1 VKIAY
6 IGGGSTRAPGTVA
19 AFVQRGEHFAGS
31 EITLFDRRPQRAWEA
46 RSGAE
51 ILLEAAIAAVR
62 AAGQSPN
69 RVAPRWEPAVGAVV
83 IGLQAAGVVGRDAVA
98 QRLDVTAPD
107 GLIFDVHAPDP
118 P

>member
-69 RVAPRWEPAVGAVV
+69 RVAPRWEPAVGRWSSAS
-83 IGLQAAGVVGRDAVA
+83 
-98 QRLDVTAPD
+98 RLRASSCETPWRS
-107 GLIFDVHAPDP
+107 GWT
-118 P
+118 